1 MTKSKKKKNNSFFRL
16 FLWGMTILIGSFFIF
31 FGSIYIGLWGKVQTK
46 SDLQNIKQS
55 EATEILDHKGEVI
68 DKFYKYNR
76 QSISYSAFPKH
87 LVEALVA
94 TEDARFYE
102 HDGVDNYSLLRV
114 FFKTILSGDK
124 SSGGGSTLTQ
134 QLVKNIYGRKSY
146 GFFSLPVNKLK
157 ESIIAKR
164 IENVYSKKEILE
176 LYLNTV
182 PFSGNTYG
190 IESAANQFFDK
201 TTSDLSVPES
211 ATLVGTLKANHSYNP
226 RLFPE
231 RSQLRRDVVLSQMQK
246 YGYLTSEKAS
256 SAMSESIQLKLS
268 KRNTFQRQFFV
279 DLIKSEVEGILDSI
293 NSKNDYKYSIEEDGL
308 KIHTTLDLDQQKLLE
323 ASVKKHIGNLQ
334 PQFEAEYS
342 TDLPW
347 KNKALLLKIAENTK
361 VYKRLKRSKISKD
374 QLLDSLQKK
383 RPIEVLKNGEYTVLQ
398 LSTLDSISYSLKQI
412 NAASLSVNPK
422 TGAILAYVG
431 GVDYRTSKFDI
442 IKNSRRQVGST
453 FKPIVY
459 ASALKAGIKPCDYFS
474 AKEITYTNFKDWKPE
489 NSSHKEK
496 DPYLN
501 FSMKHAL
508 THSLNTVSVKVL
520 EKAGIEN
527 TITLAK
533 SMGVT
538 SNMVSEPSLALGVA
552 ELNMKELAKVYSSI
566 ANQSKV
572 PEIHFITKITSKTG
586 EVIAE
591 FTPAQPKSSELEVEQ
606 NRILLA
612 ILENVVDEGTASRL
626 RTTFRLRQ
634 DLAGK
639 TGTTQGN
646 KDGWFAAITPK
657 LVNITWV
664 GHNNQSINFKTTRL
678 GQGAN
683 SALPIFGTMYQQ
695 MVKEDRF
702 NEITRAKFPSLSENQ
717 REALNCNGI
726 KRDGFFKR
734 LFTKDETEKN
744 FDDETEKEDKKE
756 GFFSRLFSSKKK

>member
-1 MTKSKKKKNNSFFRL
+1 MAKSKKKKNNSFFRL
-16 FLWGMTILIGSFFIF
+16 FLWGMMILIGSFFIF
-31 FGSIYIGLWGKVQTK
+31 FGSIYVGLWGKVQTEN
-46 SDLQNIKQS
+46 DLQNIKQS
-55 EATEILDHKGEVI
+55 EATEILDHNGKVI

-76 QSISYSAFPKH
+76 LSISYSAFPKH

-114 FFKTILSGDK
+114 LFKTILSGDK

-146 GFFSLPVNKLK
+146 GFLSLPVNKLK

-201 TTSDLSVPES
+201 TTSELSVPES

-246 YGYLTSEKAS
+246 YGYLTSEKTS

-268 KRNTFQRQFFV
+268 KRNTYQRQFFV
-279 DLIKSEVEGILDSI
+279 DLIKSEVENILDSI

-308 KIHTTLDLDQQKLLE
+308 KIYTTLNLEQQKLLE
-323 ASVKKHIGNLQ
+323 ASVKKQIGNLQ
-334 PQFEAEYS
+334 PLFEAEYK

-347 KNKALLLKIAENTK
+347 KNKALLLKIAKNTK
-361 VYKRLKRSKISKD
+361 VYKRLKRSKISEE

-383 RPIEVLKNGEYTVLQ
+383 RPIEILKNGESTVLQ
-398 LSTLDSISYSLKQI
+398 LSTLDSISHSLKQL

-431 GVDYRTSKFDI
+431 GEDYRTSKFDI

-459 ASALKAGIKPCDYFS
+459 ASALKDGLKPCDYFS
-474 AKEITYTNFKDWKPE
+474 AKEITYTNLKDWKPQ
-489 NSSHKEK
+489 NSSHKEE
-496 DPYLN
+496 DPHLN
-501 FSMKHAL
+501 FSMKYAL

-527 TITLAK
+527 TIALAK

-538 SNMVSEPSLALGVA
+538 SHMVSEPSLALGVA

-591 FTPAQPKSSELEVEQ
+591 FTPAESKPSELEVNQ

-612 ILENVVDEGTASRL
+612 LLENVVDKGTASRL
-626 RTTFRLRQ
+626 RTTFKLSQ

-639 TGTTQGN
+639 TGTTQNN

-664 GHNNQSINFKTTRL
+664 GHNNQSINFKSTRL

-702 NEITRAKFPSLSENQ
+702 NEITRAKFPSLSKNQ
-717 REALNCNGI
+717 REALNCDDI
-726 KRDGFFKR
+726 RRDGFFKR
-734 LFTKDETEKN
+734 LFSKDETEKN
-744 FDDETEKEDKKE
+744 FDDEKEKEEKKE
-756 GFFSRLFSSKKK
+756 GFFSRLFGSKKK